1 MKSCRKLIVLDEPT
15 RSFLAGMRSIR
26 LNAGLMLSDVAKQ
39 LGEPLGTVK
48 MYEEGFNLPSLHMLL
63 KLAELFGWDLSGS
76 VNYKFFHRKVQPST
90 LKSSL
95 KKYGLSYSEVAR
107 LTGYDKANVYAA
119 VNMRSY
125 GSVLCFAAV
134 LEVIRSEEEAES
146 LRRTGTR
153 RKKGKCGVVFQRH

>member
-63 KLAELFGWDLSGS
+63 KLAEFFGWDLSGS
-76 VNYKFFHRKVQPST
+76 VN
-90 LKSSL
+90 
-95 KKYGLSYSEVAR
+95 
-107 LTGYDKANVYAA
+107 
-119 VNMRSY
+119 
-125 GSVLCFAAV
+125 
-134 LEVIRSEEEAES
+134 
-146 LRRTGTR
+146 
-153 RKKGKCGVVFQRH
+153 